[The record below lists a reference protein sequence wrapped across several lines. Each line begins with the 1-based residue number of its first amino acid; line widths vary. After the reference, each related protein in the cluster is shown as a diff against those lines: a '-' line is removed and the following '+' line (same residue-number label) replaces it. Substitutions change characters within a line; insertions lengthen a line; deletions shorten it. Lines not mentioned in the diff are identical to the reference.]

1 MGRHIYV
8 HNPFCVR
15 KCPYCG
21 FFSVTDRSLAEKY
34 YEAAVREALFW
45 AEYDKSYVSPEDKGP
60 DTVYFGGGTPSCV
73 PEKYICGLLE
83 TIISAFGI
91 GSDVEITL
99 EVNPASFTLEKGRSY
114 TKSGFNRLSMGIQS
128 LDDGVLKT
136 LGRLHDSEGALKA
149 LDAAFEAGFRN
160 ISADFI
166 TGVPGQSVEGILKDL
181 QKVLDKGV
189 KHISTYSLMIEEDT
203 PFYDKYSDTIEDL
216 VSPDTERSMYH
227 EVRRFLNDQGIVP
240 YEISNSALPG
250 FESRHNTAYWD
261 GCDYYAVGAGA
272 HGFLNSVRFGHDE
285 EIESYISSAFKINR
299 DEVNKLLGTEGE
311 KHDHIDGFIYFEE
324 RLTQNDRMREYP
336 FLKLRTSKGIDKEEF
351 KQRFGRDFEEVYR
364 EELRSNI
371 EKGYLKSEGQSIS
384 LTKSGLDFANLV
396 MEDFL

>member
-34 YEAAVREALFW
+34 YESAVKEALFW
-45 AEYDKSYVSPEDKGP
+45 AEYDKGYDFKGSSGP

-73 PEKYICGLLE
+73 PEKLICGLLE
-83 TIISAFGI
+83 TITGSFGI
-91 GSDVEITL
+91 GKDAEITL
-99 EVNPASFTLEKGRSY
+99 EVNPASFTTEKGKAYLS
-114 TKSGFNRLSMGIQS
+114 SGFNRLSMGIQS
-128 LDDGVLKT
+128 LDDNVLKT
-136 LGRLHDSEGALKA
+136 LGRLHDSKGALKA
-149 LDAAFEAGFRN
+149 LEYAFESGFTN

-166 TGVPGQSVEGILKDL
+166 TGVPGQTVEVILKDL
-181 QKVLDKGV
+181 QTVLDMGI

-203 PFYDKYSDTIEDL
+203 PFYDRYNGSIEDL
-216 VSPDTERSMYH
+216 VSPETERLMYH
-227 EVRRFLNDQGIVP
+227 EVRRFLNEKGLVP
-240 YEISNSALPG
+240 YEISNSAVPG

-261 GCDYYAVGAGA
+261 GCDYYAIGAGA

-285 EIESYISSAFKINR
+285 DIDSYISSALNIKS
-299 DEVNKLLGTEGE
+299 DEVSKLLSPEGE
-311 KHDHIDGFIYFEE
+311 GLDHIEGFIYFEE
-324 RLTQNDRMREYP
+324 RLTVEDRMREYP
-336 FLKLRTSKGIDKEEF
+336 FLKLRTSKGIDTAEF
-351 KQRFGRDFEEVYR
+351 KQRFGRDFEEVYS

-371 EKGYLKSEGQSIS
+371 EKGYLKSDGATIS

>member
-1 MGRHIYV
+1 MGMHIYV

-34 YEAAVREALFW
+34 YEAAVKEALFW
-45 AEYDKSYVSPEDKGP
+45 ADYDKNYSFSEDEGP

-73 PEKYICGLLE
+73 PEKLVCGLLE
-83 TIISAFGI
+83 TIIKAFNI
-91 GSDVEITL
+91 SSDAEITL
-99 EVNPASFTLEKGRSY
+99 EVNPASFTVEKGRAY
-114 TKSGFNRLSMGIQS
+114 LASGFNRLSMGIQS
-128 LDDGVLKT
+128 LDDSVLKT
-136 LGRLHDSEGALKA
+136 LGRLHDSKGALKA
-149 LDAAFEAGFRN
+149 LDAAFEAGFTN

-166 TGVPGQSVEGILKDL
+166 TGVPGQNVEGILKDL
-181 QKVLDKGV
+181 QMVLDKGV

-203 PFYDKYSDTIEDL
+203 PFYDKYSETIEDI
-216 VSPDTERSMYH
+216 VSPDVERQMYH
-227 EVRRFLNDQGIVP
+227 EVRRFLSEKGMVP
-240 YEISNSALPG
+240 YEISNSSYSG

-285 EIESYISSAFKINR
+285 DIDSYISSALNINK
-299 DEVNKLLGTEGE
+299 DEVIRLLSPEGE
-311 KHDHIDGFIYFEE
+311 KMGQIEGFIYFEE
-324 RLTQNDRMREYP
+324 RLTQDDRMREYP
-336 FLKLRTSKGIDKEEF
+336 FLKLRTTKGIDTAEF
-351 KQRFGRDFEEVYR
+351 KARFGRDFEEVYA
-364 EELRSNI
+364 EELLSNV
-371 EKGYLKSEGQSIS
+371 EKGYLKSEGQRIS